1 MLRRALQC
9 VLLLSCCFVTAL
21 VLPASRTSVLRRSQ
35 SELPKLKL
43 ANRDCGNQDYGRL
56 PLSFE
61 PNHGQT
67 DRRVKFL
74 ARERGCTLF
83 LTSTE
88 MVLSLPAESMTRRME
103 KRGRAQRVNEI
114 RNPLE
119 RLRSLLPRTPE
130 PPGGIAGPNI
140 VRIRLEGTDSNVT
153 TVGLEEL
160 PGRVNYFIGSD
171 PKKWHKDIPVY
182 TRVKYKN
189 LYPGIDLVHYGNQG
203 QLEHDFIV
211 APGADPNAICFS
223 VEGDENVKV
232 DARGNLLLDEGGN
245 LLLQRPR
252 IYQDRGGVRAERA
265 GSYVLKNNHQV
276 GFMVKEYDARLP
288 LVIDPVLS
296 YSTYLGGTREEQPGR
311 IAVDSSGS
319 VYTTGTTL
327 SVDFPTASSF
337 QAKGSGY
344 SDAYVAKLNPS
355 GDALVYATYL
365 GGRKDEEAYEIAVD
379 ASGSAYVI
387 GDTESTDFPAANP
400 VQSNFGGFWDA
411 FVTKLSPSG
420 NALVYS
426 SYLGGSNDEYGLSIA
441 VDAAGNAYMTGRT
454 SSANFPTANPFQ
466 ANSGGGWDAFITKL
480 NPSGSALVYSTYLG
494 GSGSDGGTEIAVDSS
509 GSTYLSGAT
518 ASTDFPTASP
528 IQPNYGGGEADAF
541 VTRLNPSGN
550 ALVYSTYLGGSGGDA
565 SAGIAIDSSGNA
577 SVSGIT
583 VSTNFPSARPI
594 QANYGGGGSDAFVTK
609 LNSLGS
615 ALVYSTYLGGSSDDA
630 VIGIAMD
637 SSGNVYVSGITAS
650 TDFPTASPVQ
660 ANYGGGQG
668 DAFVAKLNSSG
679 NTLVY
684 STYLGGSS
692 GDSGLG
698 IAIDSPGNVYVL
710 GITASA
716 NFPTVDPFQANSRGN
731 YDAFV
736 AKIVDLRPTL
746 EITLPSGAAISRST
760 AGIGSSTQVGYAAA
774 TVASGTSPYGVAVF
788 SFRQNGVVV
797 SEAAVPASP
806 PTTSARIFVDYRSA
820 VPAVPGRSDA
830 GWVDINTGLAI
841 VNRGAATANVTYT
854 LRSKTGTPIATG
866 HGKLAGGAHFA
877 RFVHQLKEVVPDFNI
892 PGDFST
898 TTQFGSLDV
907 ASDQPLSVL
916 ALRLTI
922 NQRNQTL
929 LTSTPVADT
938 TKPLGNQPLYFPQ
951 YVDGGGY
958 LTTLILLNT
967 SATPETGKLFLFDD
981 GGAPLVVNQVGG
993 TRDST
998 FSYSIQP
1005 GGAFVFETDGSPVD
1019 ANAGSV
1025 QLIPDTGTPSP
1036 VGTGVFSFL
1045 QGGIR
1050 VTESGIPSAS
1060 PTTHARIYID
1070 QSGGHG
1076 TGLAI
1081 ASPGN
1086 SAVSVILKAF
1096 NTDGTTP
1103 AGTGAEVTL
1112 NGSGHTARF
1121 VSELIPDLPANFRG
1135 VLDISSLSPF
1145 VALTLRSLNNSRGD
1159 FLLTTF
1165 PIADAR
1171 QPAPEPIVFPQIAD
1185 GGGYTTEF
1193 IFLSPS
1199 GTSGLTL
1206 GFYGEDGAAL
1216 AIGK

>member
-1 MLRRALQC
+1 MLRRASEC
-9 VLLLSCCFVTAL
+9 LLLACCSLVAASVTPATRTAVPIRSRTAL
-21 VLPASRTSVLRRSQ
+21 P
-35 SELPKLKL
+35 ELK
-43 ANRDCGNQDYGRL
+43 AVNEARVDARFSRL

-61 PNHGQT
+61 ANRGQINSQ
-67 DRRVKFL
+67 VEFL
-74 ARERGCTLF
+74 ARVRGYALF

-88 MVLSLPAESMTRRME
+88 MVLSLPARSTSRKSV
-103 KRGRAQRVNEI
+103 KRSGIEGSGNI
-114 RNPLE
+114 RDPLE
-119 RLRSLLPRTPE
+119 RFRSLLPSTLKPV
-130 PPGGIAGPNI
+130 GAIAETSV
-140 VRIRLEGTDSNVT
+140 VRISLEGTNSDVT

-160 PGRVNYFIGSD
+160 PGKVNYFIGND
-171 PKKWHKDIPVY
+171 PKKWRKDIPTY
-182 TRVKYKN
+182 ARVKYDN
-189 LYPGIDLVHYGNQG
+189 VYPGIDLVHYGNQG

-211 APGADPNAICFS
+211 APGADPKDIRFS
-223 VEGDENVKV
+223 IENSDRIKV
-232 DARGNLLLDEGGN
+232 DALGNLLLDEGGR
-245 LLLQRPR
+245 LLLRRPK
-252 IYQDRGGVRAERA
+252 IYQEFGGVRTEIA
-265 GSYVLKNNHQV
+265 GSYVLRNNHQA
-276 GFMVKEYDARLP
+276 GFLVKEYNTGLP
-288 LVIDPVLS
+288 LVIDPVLC
-296 YSTYLGGTREEQPGR
+296 YSTYLGGTGSDQPAT
-311 IAVDSSGS
+311 IAVDPSGN
-319 VYTTGTTL
+319 VYTTGQTL
-327 SVDFPTASSF
+327 SLDFPTANPF
-337 QAKGSGY
+337 QANASGD

-355 GDALVYATYL
+355 GDALIYATYL
-365 GGRKDEEAYEIAVD
+365 GGSRGEEAFGIAVD

-387 GDTESTDFPAANP
+387 GDTESKDFPTVDP
-400 VQSNFGGFWDA
+400 VQRNFGGYWDA

-426 SYLGGSNDEYGLSIA
+426 SYLGGSNDEYGLSVA
-441 VDAAGNAYMTGRT
+441 VDPSGNAYLTGRT
-454 SSANFPTANPFQ
+454 NSANFPTANPFQ
-466 ANSGGGWDAFITKL
+466 LNSGGSW
-480 NPSGSALVYSTYLG
+480 
-494 GSGSDGGTEIAVDSS
+494 
-509 GSTYLSGAT
+509 
-518 ASTDFPTASP
+518 
-528 IQPNYGGGEADAF
+528 DAF
-541 VTRLNPSGN
+541 VTKLNPSGN
-550 ALVYSTYLGGSGGDA
+550 ALVYSTHLGGSDYDTGARIAVDSSGNAYLSGATASTNFPTAMAMQPNYGGGQCDAFVAKLNSVGNALVYSTYLGGNGTDA

-577 SVSGIT
+577 CVSGIT
-583 VSTNFPSARPI
+583 MSTNFPTAGPI

-609 LNSLGS
+609 LDSSGN

-630 VIGIAMD
+630 IVGIAMD
-637 SSGNVYVSGITAS
+637 SSGNVYLSGFTTS
-650 TDFPTASPVQ
+650 TDFPTTSPVQ

-679 NTLVY
+679 NALDY
-684 STYLGGSS
+684 CTYLGGSS
-692 GDSGLG
+692 DDAGVA
-698 IAIDSPGNVYVL
+698 IAIDFLGSVYVL
-710 GITASA
+710 GVTESP
-716 NFPTVDPFQANSRGN
+716 NFPTANPFQADSRGD

-746 EITLPSGAAISRST
+746 EIALPGGGAGSRST

-774 TVASGTSPYGVAVF
+774 TVTSGNSPYGVAVF
-788 SFRQNGVVV
+788 SFRQSGVVV

-806 PTTSARIFVDYRSA
+806 PTTSARIFVDYRSRA
-820 VPAVPGRSDA
+820 AAMPGRSDA
-830 GWVDINTGLAI
+830 GSVEINTGLAI
-841 VNRGAATANVTYT
+841 VNRGAAAANVTYT
-854 LRSKTGTPIATG
+854 LRSKTGTPITTG

-877 RFVHQLKEVVPDFNI
+877 RFVHQLKEVVPDFDI

-898 TTQFGSLDV
+898 TAQFGSLDI
-907 ASDQPLSVL
+907 ASDQSLSVL

-922 NQRNQTL
+922 NQRNETL
-929 LTSTPVADT
+929 LTSTPVADM
-938 TKPLGNQPLYFPQ
+938 TKPQDNQPLYFPQ

-958 LTTLILLNT
+958 VTTLILLNT
-967 SATPETGKLFLFDD
+967 SATPETGRLLLFGD
-981 GGAPLVVNQVGG
+981 GGAPLVVNQFGG
-993 TRDST
+993 TRDSA

-1050 VTESGIPSAS
+1050 VTESGVPSAT

-1086 SAVSVILKAF
+1086 SAVNVILKAF
-1096 NTDGTTP
+1096 NTDGNTP

-1165 PIADAR
+1165 PIADAKR
-1171 QPAPEPIVFPQIAD
+1171 PAPAPVVFPQITD

-1193 IFLSPS
+1193 IFLGPS
-1199 GTSGLTL
+1199 GTSSLTL